1 MIDQTSNRIEEH
13 QAAIGRAN
21 RRRYAFHRLLQAT
34 DRLLW
39 HLEEMN
45 RDGVKVVSRPVRRE
59 LRELGEILP
68 QQARES
74 LHDKGDVQDALDCLF
89 DVQEQLFRWRFPGW
103 HDWDPDSEA
112 ETVAS

>member
-1 MIDQTSNRIEEH
+1 MIDHTSNRIEEH

-45 RDGVKVVSRPVRRE
+45 RDGVKVVSRPIRKQ

-68 QQARES
+68 RQARES
-74 LHDKGDVQDALDCLF
+74 LDDRGDVQGALDCVF
-89 DVQEQLFRWRFPGW
+89 EVQEQLFRWRFPAW
-103 HDWDPDSEA
+103 HDWDPDDEA